1 MLFICGDSIDRGK
14 HVRTVCAWPIL
25 PPCKGSRLHVN
36 KAGRELFITQG
47 GTDGLS
53 IVVRP
58 VIDKLKSL

>member
-1 MLFICGDSIDRGK
+1 M
-14 HVRTVCAWPIL
+14 
-25 PPCKGSRLHVN
+25 N

-58 VIDKLKSL
+58 VIGELKSL